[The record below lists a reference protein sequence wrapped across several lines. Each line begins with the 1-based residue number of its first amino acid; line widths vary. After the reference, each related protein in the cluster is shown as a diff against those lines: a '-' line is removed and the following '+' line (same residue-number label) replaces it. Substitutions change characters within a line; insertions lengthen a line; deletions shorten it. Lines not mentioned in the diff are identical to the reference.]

1 MGKKHLSLE
10 EQLSGGATLV
20 ENLLGTHI
28 VSSGS
33 GEDDVEHFCAP
44 KPACA
49 PLWSTIVLHRRFHLL
64 IKLAINNTVFL
75 VQLRAERVVTWELT
89 HVSWEHR
96 VIWVNLSL
104 PHA

>member
-1 MGKKHLSLE
+1 MEG
-10 EQLSGGATLV
+10 QLSGGATLV
-20 ENLLGTHI
+20 GKLLGTHV
-28 VSSGS
+28 VSVGS
-33 GEDDVEHFCAP
+33 GEDNMECFGAP

-89 HVSWEHR
+89 HSDSH
-96 VIWVNLSL
+96 LL
-104 PHA
+104 GTQGQLG